1 MRRVVLALAAALL
14 FAAPAG
20 AASIAVS
27 PHLYSPARGGKLAI
41 SATLETPL
49 QVGLQLSTRAGKPL
63 GWIDPPARRSALSA
77 HWNGWLHGRRV
88 ADGRYLVRLVRNGRM
103 LAEAPLRLDRTA
115 PRLLELRVGN
125 GGKPYAGD
133 RPLLTTISPNGDG
146 LRDGAYVRFRLS
158 EPATLTFRI
167 ARTKT
172 AATVIYERTQKL
184 RRGSHAFLW
193 KPTTPLNPRTFV
205 ALIDATDAAGNAGA
219 YGPQSA
225 FVGRYPRSP
234 VIRVQGIDA
243 TFTRQVYSP
252 GRLAHLRVATDATA
266 LTVRILQSGPER
278 AVVYADNQMAGV
290 DVGFTPLQLDWSK
303 HRNAPATL
311 NVRLGD
317 WPSGLYYAELTSPDG
332 RIGYA
337 PFVVRP
343 ATLGARSRVAVVLPT
358 NSWQAYNFYDA
369 NGDGFGDTWYAGPP
383 NYSVNLVRPY
393 NNRGAMPRF
402 YRYDLP
408 FLHWLYWDGK
418 VVDFLSD
425 ADLDTVRDGDTL
437 ARAYDLIVFEGHEE
451 YVSGHTY
458 DVTTRYRDLGGN
470 LMFLSANNF
479 FWRVSQKGDV
489 LRKTGQFRQ
498 LGRPEARLIG
508 VQYRANDNGARQG
521 NFQVAST
528 AVAPWLWSGTGIV
541 DGGSFGTAVGGY
553 GIEIDA
559 VTPDSP
565 PGTLVLAQIPDLYG
579 PGLTAQMSYYETPAG
594 AKVFAAG
601 SLDFGGSALTDPV
614 SQMLRNL
621 WDRLSVP

>member
-1 MRRVVLALAAALL
+1 MRRVVLAVAAALL

-27 PHLYSPARGGKLAI
+27 PHPYSPAQGKAAI
-41 SATLETPL
+41 SASLRTPL
-49 QVGLQLSTRAGKPL
+49 QVGVQLVTRAGKPL
-63 GWIDPPARRSALSA
+63 GWIERPTRRAA
-77 HWNGWLHGRRV
+77 VRTRWNGRIDGRQV
-88 ADGRYLVRLVRNGRM
+88 PDGRYLVRLVRSGKV
-103 LAEAPLRLDRTA
+103 LAETPLRLDRTP
-115 PRLLELRVGN
+115 PRLLELRAGN
-125 GGKPYAGD
+125 GGRPYAGD
-133 RPLLTTISPNGDG
+133 RLLLTTISPNGDG
-146 LRDGAYVRFRLS
+146 FRDGAYVRFLLS
-158 EPATLTFRI
+158 EPATVTFRV

-172 AATVIYERTQKL
+172 APTVIYERTWQM
-184 RRGSHAFLW
+184 RRGSHSILW

-205 ALIDATDAAGNAGA
+205 TLIDATDAAGNVAS
-219 YGPQSA
+219 YGPQNA

-243 TFTRQVYSP
+243 TFTQQVYSP
-252 GRLAHLRVATDATA
+252 GKPARLRVSTDATA

-278 AVVYADNQMAGV
+278 EVVYADNQMAGV
-290 DVGFTPLQLDWSK
+290 DVGFTPLQVDWSR
-303 HRNAPATL
+303 HRDAPATIDL
-311 NVRLGD
+311 RLGD

-337 PFVVRP
+337 PFVIRP
-343 ATLGARSRVAVVLPT
+343 SVLGQRSRVAVVLPT

-383 NYSVNLVRPY
+383 NHTVNLMRPY

-418 VVDFLSD
+418 AVDFISD
-425 ADLDTVRDGDTL
+425 ADLDAVRSGDVL

-451 YVSGHTY
+451 YVSGHAF

-479 FWRVSQKGDV
+479 FWRVSRHGDV

-498 LGRPEARLIG
+498 LGKPEARLIG

-528 AVAPWLWSGTGIV
+528 AAAPWLWAGTGIV
-541 DGGSFGTAVGGY
+541 DGGSFGNAVGGY

-559 VTPDSP
+559 MTPDSP
-565 PGTLVLAQIPDLYG
+565 PGTTVLAQIPDLYG
-579 PGLTAQMSYYETPAG
+579 PGLTAQMTYYETPAG

-621 WDRLSVP
+621 WDRLSAP